1 MATPRGTLEHRV
13 VRLSWEAS
21 GAIVGTIIA
30 IVVATQIFVAAH
42 RPLSWALAAVV
53 AAVLLDPV
61 VDRLARH
68 IRRAPAVALTFLAL
82 AAIGVGTTYLVFGDV
97 EQALDQLQEAAPEAA
112 AEIEDRTDGLGEV
125 ARDGRLA
132 ERVDSFVA
140 VLEERVTGGDEV
152 LRTTAGSGPSYFV
165 GAILT
170 IFMMTYGPRI
180 AAGALAQDPD
190 EARRNR
196 IAAVSGP
203 AISHARRAIVLT
215 VGVALLQGLVTTGI
229 AQQLDL
235 PAPAAL
241 GFALAVLALL
251 PHVGLLVG
259 AIPFLLLVIGFRSA
273 TTAVPLALAVVVV
286 QALDSMYV
294 RPWIARRSV
303 HVGLFVPWVIALLG
317 YAVYGIGGAAYAV
330 LVAVFGLAV
339 LDGLQQA
346 NEVREGGVP
355 AVDATDADGPATTS
369 G

>member
-1 MATPRGTLEHRV
+1 MTRGTLDHRV
-13 VRLSWEAS
+13 VRLSWAAS
-21 GAIVGTIIA
+21 VAIVGTIIGL
-30 IVVATQIFVAAH
+30 IVATRIFVAAH

-61 VDRLARH
+61 VDRMSHH
-68 IRRAPAVALTFLAL
+68 IKRAPAVAITFVAL
-82 AAIGVGTTYLVFGDV
+82 AAIAVGTTYLVFDDV
-97 EQALDQLQEAAPEAA
+97 EQALDQLQVAAPEAA
-112 AEIEDRTDGLGEV
+112 AEIEDRSDGLGEL
-125 ARDGRLA
+125 ARDGRLVQ
-132 ERVDSFVA
+132 RVDSFVA

-152 LRTTAGSGPSYFV
+152 LRTTAGSGPTYFV

-170 IFMMTYGPRI
+170 VFLMTYGPRI

-215 VGVALLQGLVTTGI
+215 AAVALLEGMVATAI
-229 AQQLDL
+229 AQQLEL

-241 GFALAVLALL
+241 GFAIAVLALL
-251 PHVGLLVG
+251 PHVGLVVG
-259 AIPFLLLVIGFRSA
+259 AIPLLLLTLGFRSA
-273 TTAVPLALAVVVV
+273 TTALLLALGVVVV
-286 QALDSMYV
+286 QALDSMYM
-294 RPWIARRSV
+294 RPWIARRAV
-303 HVGLFVPWVIALLG
+303 HVGLFVPWVVALLG
-317 YAVYGIGGAAYAV
+317 YAVYGIGGAAYGV

-355 AVDATDADGPATTS
+355 AAAATDAEGPATTS

>member
-1 MATPRGTLEHRV
+1 V
-13 VRLSWEAS
+13 
-21 GAIVGTIIA
+21 AIVGTIIGL
-30 IVVATQIFVAAH
+30 IVATRIFVAAH

-61 VDRLARH
+61 VDRLSRH

-82 AAIGVGTTYLVFGDV
+82 AAISVGTAYLVFGDV
-97 EQALDQLQEAAPEAA
+97 EHALDQLQVSAPEAA
-112 AEIEDRTDGLGEV
+112 AQIEDRTDGLGEL
-125 ARDGRLA
+125 ARDGRLVQ
-132 ERVDSFVA
+132 RVDSFVA

-170 IFMMTYGPRI
+170 IFLMTFGPRM

-196 IAAVSGP
+196 VAAVSGP

-215 VGVALLQGLVTTGI
+215 SGVALLQGLVVTAI
-229 AQQLDL
+229 AQELEL

-241 GFALAVLALL
+241 GFAIAVLALL
-251 PHVGLLVG
+251 PHVGLIVG
-259 AIPFLLLVIGFRSA
+259 SVPFLLLTLGLRSA
-273 TTAVPLALAVVVV
+273 TAGLLLAVAVVVV

-294 RPWIARRSV
+294 RPWIAHRSV
-303 HVGLFVPWVIALLG
+303 QVGLFVPWVVALLG

-330 LVAVFGLAV
+330 LVSVLGLAV

-346 NEVREGGVP
+346 NEVRVGGVP
-355 AVDATDADGPATTS
+355 AADATDAEGPATAS